1 MRGKKEYQDA
11 KEEKLNIDENE
22 AENSAASPAECNC
35 ENGAEDDRAAKELD
49 SLKAELEEKNKKI
62 EEYHDKLQ
70 RLAAEF
76 DNYKK
81 RTIREKDSL
90 YSEAVSDVVSAMLPV
105 MDNLERAL
113 QVGSGDN
120 GLQSLKDGVELV
132 YRQMKDSLKNMGV
145 EEINCCEACF
155 DPQFHNA
162 VMHVEDEACPQNM
175 VVDEF
180 QKGYVYKDKVIR
192 HSMVK
197 VAN

>member
-1 MRGKKEYQDA
+1 MKGKKEYQDV
-11 KEEKLNIDENE
+11 KEEKLNIDENK
-22 AENSAASPAECNC
+22 AEDTDTSPVDCNC
-35 ENGAEDDRAAKELD
+35 ENGAEEDRAAKEID
-49 SLKAELEEKNKKI
+49 SLKAELEEKNKKVD
-62 EEYHDKLQ
+62 EYHDKLQ

-90 YSEAVSDVVSAMLPV
+90 YSEAVSDVISAILPV

-113 QVGSGDN
+113 QACSNDN

-132 YRQMKDSLKNMGV
+132 YRQMKDSLKNIGV

-155 DPQFHNA
+155 DPQLHNA
-162 VMHVEDEACPQNM
+162 VMHVEDEACGQNM
-175 VVDEF
+175 IVEEF

>member
-1 MRGKKEYQDA
+1 MRGKKEYQNA
-11 KEEKLNIDENE
+11 KEDKLDMDENVTD
-22 AENSAASPAECNC
+22 NGAASETGCNS
-35 ENGAEDDRAAKELD
+35 ENGAAEDKAVKEPD

-62 EEYHDKLQ
+62 EEYLDKLQ

-76 DNYKK
+76 DNFKK

-90 YSEAVSDVVSAMLPV
+90 YSEAVSDVVSAILPV

-113 QVGSGDN
+113 QACSGDN

-132 YRQMKDSLKNMGV
+132 YRQMKDSLKNIGV
-145 EEINCCEACF
+145 EEVICREACF
-155 DPQFHNA
+155 DPRLHNA
-162 VMHVEDEACPQNM
+162 VMHVEDEECGQNM
-175 VVDEF
+175 VVEEL